1 MKKSFVVSSMVAA
14 MALLV
19 GCGGATKKEAATTVA
34 PVVEKVVIKTMP
46 ATSEQVAQTEVY
58 TADLRPYKQN
68 FISPSMAVRI
78 DEILVEV
85 GDKVK
90 KGQLLARMDKNQY
103 NQQVLQLK
111 TAETNLARMKA
122 IYESGGTSQQSVEEL
137 ETNIEIMRETVANL
151 EENLELRSPIDGIV
165 TGRFAE
171 AGDLYMMGANAAGGV
186 GMLQVMQVNP
196 LKAIVAIPEQFIPQ
210 VEKGMK
216 VAVKCD
222 TYPDLTFS
230 GQVSLVYPAVNTST
244 RTFDVEVT
252 IPNNY
257 STLRPGM
264 FARTTFNMGDRQSV
278 VVSDLAI
285 VKQAGV
291 NDKFVYVIKDGK
303 AEYRKV
309 TVGRQVDDKVEI
321 LEGLEVGEEVAVA
334 GLSRLSDGASVD
346 VRN

>member
-1 MKKSFVVSSMVAA
+1 MKKNLLFATLIAASALMVSCGGQKKEVAA
-14 MALLV
+14 
-19 GCGGATKKEAATTVA
+19 VA
-34 PVVEKVVIKTMP
+34 PVESKVVIKTEA
-46 ATSEQVAQTEVY
+46 ATSQQVAQTEVY

-78 DEILVEV
+78 EEIYVEV

-111 TAETNLARMKA
+111 NAEVNLARMKA
-122 IYESGGTSQQSVEEL
+122 VYESGGASKQSVDEL
-137 ETNIEIMRETVANL
+137 ETNIEIMRQTVANL
-151 EENLELRSPIDGIV
+151 EENLELRSPIDGVV
-165 TGRFAE
+165 TGRFNE
-171 AGDLYMMGANAAGGV
+171 AGDLYMMAGNAAGGV
-186 GMLQVMQVNP
+186 GMLQVMQINP
-196 LKAIVAIPEQFIPQ
+196 LKAIVAIPEQYIPQ
-210 VEKGMK
+210 VQKGMK
-216 VAVKCD
+216 VTVNSD

-230 GQVSLVYPAVNTST
+230 GEVSLVYPSVNAST

-264 FARTTFNMGDRQSV
+264 FARTTFNMGNRESV

-309 TVGRQVDDKVEI
+309 TVGRQVADKVEI
-321 LEGLEVGEEVAVA
+321 LSGLQAGEVVAVA
-334 GLSRLSDGASVD
+334 GLSRLADGAEVD